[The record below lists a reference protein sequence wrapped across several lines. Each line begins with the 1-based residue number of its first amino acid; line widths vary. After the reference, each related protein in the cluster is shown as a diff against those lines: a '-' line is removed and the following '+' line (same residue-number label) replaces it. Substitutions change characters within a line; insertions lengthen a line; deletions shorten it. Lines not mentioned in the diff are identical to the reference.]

1 MLTVT
6 GNSKGDILYG
16 LVAEVE
22 DPLLTVSPTGNSDY
36 FEAPD
41 SPEPQQPHDLGVG
54 SVVEVTV
61 CGEPRFGVIRWIG
74 IVPADKKARQVAGI
88 EMVGS
93 LYFHYSSTCF

>member
-1 MLTVT
+1 MLTVS
-6 GNSKGDILYG
+6 GNSKVGILYC

-22 DPLLTVSPTGNSDY
+22 DHLLTVSPTGNIDY

-54 SVVEVTV
+54 SVVEVV
-61 CGEPRFGVIRWIG
+61 CEVPRYGVIRWIG
-74 IVPADKKARQVAGI
+74 IVPEDKKARLVAGI

-93 LYFHYSSTCF
+93 VYFHYSSTCF

>member
-1 MLTVT
+1 MLTVSV
-6 GNSKGDILYG
+6 NSKGDILYC
-16 LVAEVE
+16 LFAEVE

-54 SVVEVTV
+54 SVVEV
-61 CGEPRFGVIRWIG
+61 CGVPRYGVIRWIG
-74 IVPADKKARQVAGI
+74 IVPEDKKARLVAGI

-93 LYFHYSSTCF
+93 VYFHYNSTHF

>member
-1 MLTVT
+1 MLTAP
-6 GNSKGDILYG
+6 GNSKGDILYC
-16 LVAEVE
+16 LVTEVE

-54 SVVEVTV
+54 SVVEVV
-61 CGEPRFGVIRWIG
+61 CQMPRYGVIRWIG
-74 IVPADKKARQVAGI
+74 VVPEDKKARLVAGI

-93 LYFHYSSTCF
+93 VHFQ